1 MTSNQDSYYKL
12 VDSIYE
18 NSKYV
23 NTYTPHMMSKAEA
36 FSYAQNLKEA
46 LTNSSENDLSR
57 LKRDLSP
64 TSDLESIQKIID
76 SLPSGEFRDWGNDK
90 NNTEAKKFMRIYG
103 QYQEAI
109 NVQTLIILKTLQ
121 GTPQSQATSEVR
133 QASSFS
139 AGDDVSEYIKN
150 QYLPNLPKQSKEPPK
165 QEKSDC
171 FVVTATYGTPHA
183 KEVIRYRNFRDNYL
197 SKFFLGRILI
207 RIYGS
212 IGPSLARL
220 VARSA
225 YLKSASSFVLGWL
238 SNFLPDSRL

>member
-1 MTSNQDSYYKL
+1 MTSTQDSYYKL
-12 VDSIYE
+12 VDLIYD

-23 NTYTPHMMSKAEA
+23 NTYSPSFMDKAEA
-36 FSYAQNLKEA
+36 FSYAENLKEA

-64 TSDLESIQKIID
+64 TSDLEAIQKIID
-76 SLPSGEFRDWGNDK
+76 SLPSGPIRYWGNDQ

-103 QYQEAI
+103 EYQEAI

-197 SKFFLGRILI
+197 RKFFLGRILI
-207 RIYGS
+207 RIYES
-212 IGPSLARL
+212 VGPYLAQL
-220 VARSA
+220 VTRSA
-225 YLKSASSFVLGWL
+225 YVKSISSFTLGWL
-238 SNFLPDSRL
+238 SNFLPNSTL

>member
-12 VDSIYE
+12 VDLIYE

-23 NTYTPHMMSKAEA
+23 DTYTPHMMSKAEA

-57 LKRDLSP
+57 LKIDLSP
-64 TSDLESIQKIID
+64 TSDLEAIQKIID
-76 SLPSGEFRDWGNDK
+76 SLPSGQFRDWGNDQ

-121 GTPQSQATSEVR
+121 GTPKSQATSEVR
-133 QASSFS
+133 RASSFPDEDADS
-139 AGDDVSEYIKN
+139 KYNRLMG
-150 QYLPNLPKQSKEPPK
+150 LPNLPRQSKESLK
-165 QEKSDC
+165 QQKNDC

-197 SKFFLGRILI
+197 RKFLLGRVLI

-212 IGPSLARL
+212 VGPTLAHL
-220 VARSA
+220 VTRSA
-225 YLKSASSFVLGWL
+225 YLKSTSSFILGWL
-238 SNFLPDSRL
+238 SNFLPDSTL

>member
-18 NSKYV
+18 NSRYV
-23 NTYTPHMMSKAEA
+23 NTYNAGFMAKAEV
-36 FSYAQNLKEA
+36 FSYVKQLKEA
-46 LTNSSENDLSR
+46 LTNSSETDLSR

-64 TSDLESIQKIID
+64 AGGLESIQKIID
-76 SLPSGEFRDWGNDK
+76 SLPSGEFGSWGNDQ
-90 NNTEAKKFMRIYG
+90 NNAEAKSFMRIYD

-109 NVQTLIILKTLQ
+109 NIQSLVILKTLQ

-133 QASSFS
+133 RASSFS
-139 AGDDVSEYIKN
+139 AGDDVSEYIKD
-150 QYLPNLPKQSKEPPK
+150 QYLQNLPKQSKESPK
-165 QEKSDC
+165 QQQSDC
-171 FVVTATYGTPHA
+171 FVVTATYGTPYA
-183 KEVIRYRNFRDNYL
+183 TEVIRYRNFRDNYL
-197 SKFFLGRILI
+197 RKFFLGRVLI

-220 VARSA
+220 VTRSA
-225 YLKSASSFVLGWL
+225 YLKSTSSLILGWL

>member
-1 MTSNQDSYYKL
+1 MTSTQDSYYKL
-12 VDSIYE
+12 VDLIYE

-23 NTYTPHMMSKAEA
+23 NTYNASFMDKAEA
-36 FSYAQNLKEA
+36 FTYVKQLKEA

-57 LKRDLSP
+57 LNRDFS
-64 TSDLESIQKIID
+64 SAGGLESIQKIID
-76 SLPSGEFRDWGNDK
+76 SLPSGEFGSWGNDQ
-90 NNTEAKKFMRIYG
+90 NNTEAKNFIRIYG

-109 NVQTLIILKTLQ
+109 NVQALIVLKTLQ

-133 QASSFS
+133 RASSFS

-197 SKFFLGRILI
+197 RKFFLGRVLI

-220 VARSA
+220 VTRSA
-225 YLKSASSFVLGWL
+225 YLKSTSSLILGWL